1 MNFEGHADFDEF
13 SSTKIV
19 GQPLIQL
26 LAETIEY
33 RDEIHEWLPPGLTL
47 LGGKTK
53 ARKSTSAEQIA
64 EEISREKRVLYL
76 ALEYNKRVAQGRF
89 ERFTSDHWT
98 QQIDMSL

>member
-13 SSTKIV
+13 YSTKIV
-19 GQPLIQL
+19 GQPLIKL

-53 ARKSTSAEQIA
+53 AGKSTLAEQIA
-64 EEISREKRVLYL
+64 EEISRKSGFSILPLSTIKEWQR
-76 ALEYNKRVAQGRF
+76 AF
-89 ERFTSDHWT
+89 
-98 QQIDMSL
+98 